1 MSDSTVFFQE
11 VRRSLMVRGDGWKP
25 VVEDLPNHVNAAEIK
40 ELLQSASQL
49 SILHGQGHIA
59 GTLIKTQI
67 DETAVAPFLSDQEL
81 SLENITLQWLYRFII
96 VESLIEHNRKEP
108 MAGWAPMFLHTVDQ
122 GLHFMLYMATL
133 MVLYEEKK
141 IYAINLDETEV
152 FEGQTTVLHE
162 RLVKARIKQACEFLH
177 PKAQDYGES
186 FRRHRPTGFATATL
200 G

>member
-1 MSDSTVFFQE
+1 MSDSTAFFQE

-25 VVEDLPNHVNAAEIK
+25 VVEDLPNHINAAAVK

-49 SILHGQGHIA
+49 ALLHGQGHIA
-59 GTLIKTQI
+59 GSLIKTQV
-67 DETAVAPFLSDQEL
+67 DATAVAPFLNDQEL
-81 SLENITLQWLYRFII
+81 SLENITLQWLYRFIV

-133 MVLYEEKK
+133 IVLYEEKK
-141 IYAINLDETEV
+141 INRVLRSEN
-152 FEGQTTVLHE
+152 LHE
-162 RLVKARIKQACEFLH
+162 DLVRERIKQACAFLH

-186 FRRHRPTGFATATL
+186 FRRHGLPGLLPR
-200 G
+200 